1 MSIVKFTMKRWL
13 TSLILLFALVGGV
26 LAGTPLFAN
35 NAESGMSAMACCK
48 KKFHDMKSV
57 SAAQLCCA
65 VNCNSSVPS
74 SSSASFNFSTSYI
87 NSDSIF
93 KQIDLLF
100 VKVKPFQAISYS
112 FEHQVFTRKFQPKY
126 LQHHSFLI

>member
-1 MSIVKFTMKRWL
+1 MKRWL
-13 TSLILLFALVGGV
+13 TSLVLLLALVGGV
-26 LAGTPLFAN
+26 LAGTPLFAD

-48 KKFHDMKSV
+48 KKVNDCDAKTL

-65 VNCNSSVPS
+65 LNCNSLVPTS
-74 SSSASFNFSTSYI
+74 SSPSFNFSTSYI
-87 NSDSIF
+87 VSDSII

-100 VKVKPFQAISYS
+100 VKVKLVQTISYS
-112 FEHQVFTRKFQPKY
+112 FEHRIFSRKFQPKY